1 MTETPDTSGNQPKAE
16 YQVIDQVVSGQSAST
31 QASAPQVRTVPTRSV
46 GGHVTLRYT
55 PINERGQ
62 GDTSTGG

>member
-1 MTETPDTSGNQPKAE
+1 MTETPDTSGNQPKADYRAIE
-16 YQVIDQVVSGQSAST
+16 QVVSGKSAST
-31 QASAPQVRTVPTRSV
+31 QASTPQVRTVPTRSV

-62 GDTSTGG
+62 SDNSTGG